1 MTKLLKY
8 NFTRR
13 YVKSVRIRSYSGP
26 HFPAFRL
33 NKERYGV
40 SQRIHSKCGIMRTRI
55 TPNKDIFHAVP
66 TLVFNESNVLL
77 HWTEM
82 FSFIIFMYPRG
93 HLFSKYAK
101 SFRKIS
107 ISYLLIRTRTC
118 AYQGVRNVKC
128 LGNFVYLLN

>member
-8 NFTRR
+8 NFTLR
-13 YVKSVRIRSYSGP
+13 YVKNVHIRSYSGP
-26 HFPAFRL
+26 HFPIFGL
-33 NKERYGV
+33 NTERYGL
-40 SQRIHSKCGIMRTRI
+40 SLRIHSKCRIMRTRI
-55 TPNKDIFHAVP
+55 TPNEDIFHAVS

-101 SFRKIS
+101 NFRKIS
-107 ISYLLIRTRTC
+107 ISYLMIRTRTC
-118 AYQGVRNVKC
+118 TYQGVTIVREILC
-128 LGNFVYLLN
+128 TY

>member
-8 NFTRR
+8 NFTLR
-13 YVKSVRIRSYSGP
+13 YVKNVHIRSYSGP
-26 HFPAFRL
+26 HFPIFGL
-33 NKERYGV
+33 NTERYGL
-40 SQRIHSKCGIMRTRI
+40 SLRIHSKCRIMRTRI
-55 TPNKDIFHAVP
+55 TPNEDIFHAVS

-101 SFRKIS
+101 NFRKIS
-107 ISYLLIRTRTC
+107 ISYLMIRTRTC
-118 AYQGVRNVKC
+118 AYQGVTIVREILC
-128 LGNFVYLLN
+128 TY